1 MDIQPFSCTRPN
13 PDRITDALVAGPDAL
28 ADSSLFTLD
37 ASRALYVIEHA
48 GVAGATM
55 GLACCI
61 PVDEMAGLM
70 PTDEAAPRD
79 SGKVASSSEQAVEA
93 GVSEGATRDDIS
105 IGQDASALLDE
116 IKRLGAQVHPVRLL
130 HAGNFALDIILGA
143 AKTATPLY
151 ALDGPS
157 GQRLTVWRVSR
168 PEAIDALKATYGTL
182 GLSLATSADALVAEA
197 DIALAREH
205 HAAVKTQGIPAPSD
219 IALAVL
225 IPQNQAGADT
235 FSIPAGLLMHRI
247 R

>member
-1 MDIQPFSCTRPN
+1 MI
-13 PDRITDALVAGPDAL
+13 
-28 ADSSLFTLD
+28 SS
-37 ASRALYVIEHA
+37 R
-48 GVAGATM
+48 
-55 GLACCI
+55 
-61 PVDEMAGLM
+61 
-70 PTDEAAPRD
+70 R
-79 SGKVASSSEQAVEA
+79 
-93 GVSEGATRDDIS
+93 
-105 IGQDASALLDE
+105 
-116 IKRLGAQVHPVRLL
+116 
-130 HAGNFALDIILGA
+130 
-143 AKTATPLY
+143 